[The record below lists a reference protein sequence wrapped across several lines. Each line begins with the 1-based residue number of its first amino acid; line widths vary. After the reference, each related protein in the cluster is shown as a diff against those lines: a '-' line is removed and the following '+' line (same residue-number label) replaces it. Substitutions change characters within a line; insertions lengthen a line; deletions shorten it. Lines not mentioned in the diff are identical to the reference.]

1 MHNRSLSRELSL
13 ISLGLIKD
21 KGDFKLNKFQIEEI
35 FESALDSLINH
46 CREELDNC
54 ESELEN
60 ASQKILDSELQE
72 GVDSSYSNVRDELKK
87 SLTKIETVMNTLS
100 VTLDFPK
107 LIVSSGQIDIRED
120 VKQRISNIIN
130 NLKTIDSD
138 IDQVMDGWR
147 LKRLPRID
155 RDIFPASA
163 KIPEFELPKPKNN
176 YEKADLAFALKNL
189 LSEMDR
195 LQSHKITFENI
206 TVESKMKQI
215 LNSLIDRDFISLP
228 EIVQKG
234 ESKLAVSVILVAGLE
249 LNKKGYIEIVQA
261 EQFSEVY
268 FKSSEEAVH

>member
-21 KGDFKLNKFQIEEI
+21 KGDFKLNKFQIEEV

-46 CREELDNC
+46 CREELDKC

-72 GVDSSYSNVRDELKK
+72 GVHSYYSNVRDELKK

-120 VKQRISNIIN
+120 VNQRIGNIIN
-130 NLKTIDSD
+130 NLKSIDSD

-155 RDIFPASA
+155 RYILRLAYVDINFLNTPLAVAGDEAVNLANKYS
-163 KIPEFELPKPKNN
+163 
-176 YEKADLAFALKNL
+176 DLQGRKFINGVLR
-189 LSEMDR
+189 R
-195 LQSHKITFENI
+195 LQTI
-206 TVESKMKQI
+206 
-215 LNSLIDRDFISLP
+215 
-228 EIVQKG
+228 
-234 ESKLAVSVILVAGLE
+234 
-249 LNKKGYIEIVQA
+249 
-261 EQFSEVY
+261 
-268 FKSSEEAVH
+268 